1 MLQAVD
7 RLLEVNGRH
16 MNLDLSLG
24 KNRHQ
29 KNLVVD
35 ERVWRLELFTRRS
48 HRRCFVFAPPR
59 TCVGG
64 VCRGAGENDGGFRG
78 GPVTPLGR

>member
-7 RLLEVNGRH
+7 RLLEVYGRH

-59 TCVGG
+59 TCV
-64 VCRGAGENDGGFRG
+64 VGGFAGALEKMMG
-78 GPVTPLGR
+78 GLGEVRSRR